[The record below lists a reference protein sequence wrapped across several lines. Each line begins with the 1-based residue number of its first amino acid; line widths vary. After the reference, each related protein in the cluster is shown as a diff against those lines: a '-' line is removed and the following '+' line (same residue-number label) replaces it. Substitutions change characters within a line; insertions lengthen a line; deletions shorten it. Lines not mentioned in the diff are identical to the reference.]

1 MNERRERKINGQKQK
16 QQMNMKKTETS
27 ETEVE
32 DFINVEEFFKVAEKE
47 NKKNVGERREL
58 FQKLK
63 RK

>member
-1 MNERRERKINGQKQK
+1 MKERRERKINGQKQK

-47 NKKNVGERREL
+47 NKKNVGERRDL
-58 FQKLK
+58 FQKLR